1 MESKG
6 HTEWS
11 PPNVVLRMS
20 LLSVSSE
27 LCINFLLR
35 KAFGSRCLVLSAV
48 RFVEKPLALE
58 PTNCAAAH
66 AFIAPGLKPWE
77 DHPGSQQSRSLIFD
91 CVALF
96 VVCSHE

>member
-1 MESKG
+1 MSCSECLCCQSLP
-6 HTEWS
+6 S
-11 PPNVVLRMS
+11 CVL
-20 LLSVSSE
+20 
-27 LCINFLLR
+27 IFYNFLLR

-77 DHPGSQQSRSLIFD
+77 DHPGSQQSRSLILD

-96 VVCSHE
+96 VGFKSLLCL